1 MPLPTGEWAATLD
14 RMTEAIATSLSEL
27 DRHEAAAAPGP
38 EGAGG
43 ATPVDQ
49 LFSWLERRL
58 GAWDAKLTE
67 AAGLAAAVEAQLA
80 DRETAFGRW
89 HDMFR
94 HWRDLIENGVRP
106 PAAAGEPH
114 NPG

>member
-1 MPLPTGEWAATLD
+1 MPLPVGEWAATLD

-27 DRHEAAAAPGP
+27 DRYEAAAEPDP
-38 EGAGG
+38 EGQGG

-58 GAWDAKLTE
+58 GTWDAKLTE
-67 AAGLAAAVEAQLA
+67 SAGLAAAVEAQLA
-80 DRETAFGRW
+80 DRETALGRW

-94 HWRDLIENGVRP
+94 HWRVLIEKGVSP
-106 PAAAGEPH
+106 PAAAEGPH